1 MNVKIKIVE
10 RFWRKKTHFP
20 PKCNRLTAK
29 FSGAMVKSR
38 RECNDIFKY
47 FLKENN
53 CQLELYAQQK
63 YVLRIRTK

>member
-1 MNVKIKIVE
+1 MNVKIKIVK
-10 RFWRKKTHFP
+10 RFWRKKTNFP

-47 FLKENN
+47 ILKENN
-53 CQLELYAQQK
+53 C
-63 YVLRIRTK
+63 